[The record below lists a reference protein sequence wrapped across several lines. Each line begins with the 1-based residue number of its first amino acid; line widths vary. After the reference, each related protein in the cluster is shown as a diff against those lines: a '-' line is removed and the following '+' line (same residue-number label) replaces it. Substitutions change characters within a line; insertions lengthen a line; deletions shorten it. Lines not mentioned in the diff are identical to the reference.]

1 MGLQKKKCLFL
12 VQGEGRG
19 HMTQSIS
26 MKQILE
32 DAGMEVCEVIIG
44 KSSLR
49 KIPDFYYERIKT
61 QVTTIE
67 SPNMSMDKNFK
78 KVKPYATFI
87 KNASTFPKYLKGLKI
102 IHRKVKEHNP
112 DFIMN
117 FYEPLCGMYNMF
129 YKPGIPAISIAH
141 HYMFLH
147 SDYAMPEKR
156 FFFNSS
162 LKILTWLTSFG
173 SARRLALS
181 FYPFENDTRK
191 SIYVVP
197 PLLRSDVLNHEV
209 SKQNYLL
216 IYLLN
221 PGYINDIK
229 AWHNKNPKTEL
240 HCFTDRKDIGD
251 TVKYDNTLYFH
262 QVNDKKFLD
271 MMAAA
276 KGVVTTAG
284 FESVCEAMYM
294 GKPVFMV
301 PVEGHYEQ
309 YCNSVDAVRTNLAIS
324 DTKFDISS
332 FLGYLENYSGDN
344 TEFAEWTAQSRQ
356 AIMRQVYSVLNAG
369 DNVKQLF
376 PNKRI
381 YAKAANN

>member
-1 MGLQKKKCLFL
+1 MQKKKCLFL

-26 MKQILE
+26 MKQMLE

-49 KIPDFYYERIKT
+49 KVPDFYYERIKT

-67 SPNMSMDKNFK
+67 SPNMSMDRSFK

-87 KNASTFPKYLKGLKI
+87 KNVFLFPRYLKGLKV
-102 IHRKVKEHNP
+102 IHEKVKEHNP
-112 DFIMN
+112 DFIVN
-117 FYEPLCGMYNMF
+117 FYEPLCGIYNLL
-129 YKPGIPAISIAH
+129 YRPGIPVISIAH

-147 SDYAMPEKR
+147 SYYAMPERKR
-156 FFFNSS
+156 FLNFS
-162 LKILTWLTSFG
+162 LKALTWLTSFG
-173 SARRLALS
+173 SAKRLALS
-181 FYPFENDTRK
+181 FYPFGNDPSK
-191 SIYVVP
+191 SICVVP
-197 PLLRSDVLNHEV
+197 PLLRGEV
-209 SKQNYLL
+209 MNQEVNKQNYLL

-221 PGYINDIK
+221 PGYINDIL
-229 AWHNKNPKTEL
+229 AWHKLNPKTEL
-240 HCFTDRKDIGD
+240 HCFTDRKDIVD
-251 TVKYDNTLYFH
+251 TVQYDSTLFFH
-262 QVNDKKFLD
+262 QVNDRKFMG
-271 MMAAA
+271 MMANA

-309 YCNSVDAVRTNLAIS
+309 YCNSVDAIRTNLGMTDS
-324 DTKFDISS
+324 KFDISR
-332 FLGYLENYSGDN
+332 FLSYVDSYSADN
-344 TEFAEWTAQSRQ
+344 ATFTEWVEQSQ
-356 AIMRQVYSVLNAG
+356 QIIMRHVYSALNSG

-376 PNKRI
+376 PNGRI